1 MTLINAVRMQQA
13 EAQKARRAIEAEED
27 VGTCDGS
34 CDEPLGFEN
43 RKCGRTALSVQED
56 ATQQSQ
62 CNIPRATRAV
72 SKAYARQAL
81 AVPLCHMPGLLESC
95 KWDRSGSRLLQVGSA
110 ASGSR
115 LL

>member
-34 CDEPLGFEN
+34 CEEPLGFEN

-62 CNIPRATRAV
+62 CNMQHIPRATCAV
-72 SKAYARQAL
+72 SKAYPRQAL
-81 AVPLCHMPGLLESC
+81 AVPLCHMPGF
-95 KWDRSGSRLLQVGSA
+95 SRA
-110 ASGSR
+110 ASGIGCKCDR
-115 LL
+115 L